1 MRALGRC
8 GSEATVH
15 VGREPKAE
23 LVTAKCY
30 GGDATRTHEHGQRG
44 ALFERSAEAAGKA
57 EGGEEAYAGVWERE
71 HPAGG
76 FHCCVEDGG

>member
-30 GGDATRTHEHGQRG
+30 GGDAEVET
-44 ALFERSAEAAGKA
+44 AGEA
-57 EGGEEAYAGVWERE
+57 EGDKKRMRADRA
-71 HPAGG
+71 
-76 FHCCVEDGG
+76 F